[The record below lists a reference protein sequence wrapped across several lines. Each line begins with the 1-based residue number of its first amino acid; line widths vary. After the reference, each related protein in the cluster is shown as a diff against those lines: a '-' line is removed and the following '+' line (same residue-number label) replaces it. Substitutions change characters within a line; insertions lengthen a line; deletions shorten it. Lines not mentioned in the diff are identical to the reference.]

1 MIFKLKTVVVHQTVI
16 FNPLA
21 LSQLHTLYIRKL
33 YRATVGGSKRAPA
46 NITFVCPISGFP
58 AAAGIDYS
66 HCHDL
71 PRILNLKK
79 NSSGTSQ
86 EKNTQHSVGRESGK

>member
-79 NSSGTSQ
+79 TAPAQ
-86 EKNTQHSVGRESGK
+86 ARRRIPNTV